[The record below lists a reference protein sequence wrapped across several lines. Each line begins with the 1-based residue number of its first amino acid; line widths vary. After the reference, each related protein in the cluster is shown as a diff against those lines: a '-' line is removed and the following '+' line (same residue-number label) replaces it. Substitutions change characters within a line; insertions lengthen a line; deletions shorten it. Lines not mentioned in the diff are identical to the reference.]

1 MGCADFREMLS
12 AELDGETSAAES
24 ATAREHLGDC
34 AGCRTWYA
42 TASAV
47 TALAVRTPPQSVV
60 TVDESVLD
68 ALPKPRKLTAA
79 RVTTMLRYALGLLGV
94 AQFLLGAAQIGGV
107 ADGHLHVADA
117 IGGTA
122 PNHLWHESAAWNVA
136 LGAGFAWIAV
146 RRTRPSG
153 ILPTLTAFVAVLA
166 LLSVNDVITGRVDYP
181 RLLSH
186 GLVVVGYLLLLALG
200 RRDTERDSPS
210 GDQRRAGSRWRVE
223 LDEAPPTPSRT
234 PLRLVTGEASVRVGR
249 ARDRQLN
256 QDRAA

>member
-1 MGCADFREMLS
+1 MLS
-12 AELDGETSAAES
+12 AELDGEASETETAAC
-24 ATAREHLGDC
+24 REHLAGC
-34 AGCRTWYA
+34 AGCRSWYA

-47 TALAVRTPPQSVV
+47 TALAGATPPQPAVMI
-60 TVDESVLD
+60 DESVLD
-68 ALPKPRKLTAA
+68 ALPGRRRLTAA
-79 RVTTMLRYALGLLGV
+79 RITVVLRYALGLLGV

-107 ADGHLHVADA
+107 ADGHLHVSDP

-136 LGAGFAWIAV
+136 IGAGFAWIAL

-166 LLSVNDVITGRVDYP
+166 LLSINDVITGRVDYP

-200 RRDTERDSPS
+200 RRTGEPETPQ
-210 GDQRRAGSRWRVE
+210 GDLRGRRSRWRIE
-223 LDEAPPTPSRT
+223 LDESPPAPDPK
-234 PLRLVTGEASVRVGR
+234 PLRLITGQASIR
-249 ARDRQLN
+249 ARRARSRRGR
-256 QDRAA
+256 DRAA